1 MKDNNIISRYN
12 KLFFKINGAKTVDD
26 IRNIYDEVKKFE
38 ITYKLVDKETVK
50 KVNELFLN
58 RMNDMVTENEIIHQG
73 ILDKI
78 EELNKTEFDYSKE
91 KDDSQAVQAKTLELM
106 SRLPKYKNLAN
117 SGVISQ
123 TIGSTIKS
131 GTSGAKAV
139 LELLKYPAYVD
150 MVDERFRQQAFIA
163 SKSIKQIQF
172 ETKRELDLEKMNQAN
187 AQAILQG
194 FHLRT
199 IQKKFIASKQEN
211 YFFNG
216 NVDNGVNAT
225 YFK

>member
-26 IRNIYDEVKKFE
+26 VRNIYDEVRKFE

-58 RMNDMVTENEIIHQG
+58 RMNDMITENKIIHQG

-106 SRLPKYKNLAN
+106 SKLPKQKNKAN
-117 SGVISQ
+117 SGVVSQ

-131 GTSGAKAV
+131 GTSGAKAI

-150 MVDERFRQQAFIA
+150 MIDERFRQQALTA
-163 SKSIKQIQF
+163 SKSVKQIQF
-172 ETKRELDLEKMNQAN
+172 ETKKELDLEKMNQAN

-199 IQKKFIASKQEN
+199 IQKKFVESKKSN
-211 YFFNG
+211 YYFDVD
-216 NVDNGVNAT
+216 VDNEDYAA

>member
-1 MKDNNIISRYN
+1 MEGNNIISRYN

-26 IRNIYDEVKKFE
+26 IRNLYDEVKKFE

-78 EELNKTEFDYSKE
+78 EEINKTEFDYSKD
-91 KDDSQAVQAKTLELM
+91 KDESQAVQAKVLELM
-106 SRLPKYKNLAN
+106 SKLPKQKTLAN
-117 SGVISQ
+117 TGTVAQ
-123 TIGSTIKS
+123 TIGLAIKS
-131 GTSGAKAV
+131 GTAGSKAV
-139 LELLKYPAYVD
+139 LELLKYPAYAD
-150 MVDERFRQQAFIA
+150 MIDERFRQQANIGI
-163 SKSIKQIQF
+163 KSVKQIEF
-172 ETKRELDLEKMNQAN
+172 ETKKELDLEKVNQSN
-187 AQAILQG
+187 ARAMLQG

-199 IQKKFIASKQEN
+199 IQKKFVESKKAN
-211 YFFNG
+211 HYFSSEED
-216 NVDNGVNAT
+216 VEELQ

>member
-1 MKDNNIISRYN
+1 MEGNNIISRYN

-26 IRNIYDEVKKFE
+26 IRNLYDEVKKFE

-78 EELNKTEFDYSKE
+78 EEINKTEFDYSKD
-91 KDDSQAVQAKTLELM
+91 KDDSQAVQAKVLELM
-106 SRLPKYKNLAN
+106 SKLPKQKTLAN
-117 SGVISQ
+117 TGTIAQ

-131 GTSGAKAV
+131 GSSGAKAV

-163 SKSIKQIQF
+163 SKSTKQIQF
-172 ETKRELDLEKMNQAN
+172 ETKKELDLEKMNQAN

-199 IQKKFIASKQEN
+199 IQKKFVESKKSN
-211 YFFNG
+211 HYFSSEEE
-216 NVDNGVNAT
+216 VD
-225 YFK
+225 YFGSSK

>member
-26 IRNIYDEVKKFE
+26 IRIIYDEVKKFE

-58 RMNDMVTENEIIHQG
+58 RMNDMITENEIIHQG

-106 SRLPKYKNLAN
+106 SRLPKYKNL
-117 SGVISQ
+117 
-123 TIGSTIKS
+123 
-131 GTSGAKAV
+131 
-139 LELLKYPAYVD
+139 
-150 MVDERFRQQAFIA
+150 
-163 SKSIKQIQF
+163 
-172 ETKRELDLEKMNQAN
+172 
-187 AQAILQG
+187 
-194 FHLRT
+194 
-199 IQKKFIASKQEN
+199 
-211 YFFNG
+211 
-216 NVDNGVNAT
+216 
-225 YFK
+225 

>member
-1 MKDNNIISRYN
+1 MEGNNIISRYN

-26 IRNIYDEVKKFE
+26 IRNLYDEVKKFE

-58 RMNDMVTENEIIHQG
+58 RMNDMVTENEIVHQG
-73 ILDKI
+73 VLDKI
-78 EELNKTEFDYSKE
+78 EEINKTEFDYSKD
-91 KDDSQAVQAKTLELM
+91 KDDSQAVQAKVLELM
-106 SRLPKYKNLAN
+106 SKLPKQKTLAN
-117 SGVISQ
+117 TGTIAQ

-131 GTSGAKAV
+131 GSSGAKAV

-163 SKSIKQIQF
+163 SKSTKQIQF
-172 ETKRELDLEKMNQAN
+172 ETKKELDLEKVNQAN

-199 IQKKFIASKQEN
+199 IQKKFVESKKSN
-211 YFFNG
+211 HYFSSEEE
-216 NVDNGVNAT
+216 VD
-225 YFK
+225 YFGSSK

>member
-26 IRNIYDEVKKFE
+26 IRNLYDEVKKFE

-78 EELNKTEFDYSKE
+78 EEINKTEFDYSKD
-91 KDDSQAVQAKTLELM
+91 KDESQAVQAKVLELM
-106 SRLPKYKNLAN
+106 SKLPKQKTLAN
-117 SGVISQ
+117 TGTVAQ
-123 TIGSTIKS
+123 TIGLAIKS
-131 GTSGAKAV
+131 GTAGSKAV
-139 LELLKYPAYVD
+139 LELLKYPAYAD
-150 MVDERFRQQAFIA
+150 MIDERFRQQANIGI
-163 SKSIKQIQF
+163 KSVKQIEF
-172 ETKRELDLEKMNQAN
+172 ETKKELDLEKVNQSN
-187 AQAILQG
+187 ARAMLQG

-199 IQKKFIASKQEN
+199 IQKKFVESKKAN
-211 YFFNG
+211 HYFSSEED
-216 NVDNGVNAT
+216 VEELQ